1 MSKLLT
7 GLVAVS
13 MVATLVPVAGAQS
26 TADLQTQIN
35 ALLAQISA
43 LQAQLAGTTT
53 ATTYTKDLTLGS
65 TGSEVT
71 ALQTFLVS
79 KSFLTMPAGVSMGYF
94 GSLTKSALAAYQAS
108 VGISPA
114 SGYFGPIT
122 RAKLNSSVVVVTPP
136 VVTPTSTP
144 PVVNAEG
151 SFTVAIAAAPAAGTI
166 SAGTN
171 VPVYGI
177 DVRATGSNMKIDRLD
192 LQLAVTSVGAT
203 VIHNPSSFILKIN
216 VLDGSTVLTSKA
228 ISASDIYQDANQAY
242 WTRLTGLNFNVPK
255 DTTKTLTVT
264 FDTVSAVDNNRTV
277 TINVYG
283 ANGLRGVDTLG
294 LNTYAALGT
303 TRAQIFRA
311 GGASVLTVSVNT
323 NTPLENNAVVD
334 GTNGL
339 NDQVMLIF
347 DAKATVDNSTITRL
361 AFRQSYSASGTAST
375 IKVYDGSTLVGSGAA
390 SGTGA
395 IDGVTTLTNL
405 AISVPKDTTKTLT
418 VKMDFPA
425 GYGLGEVASVS
436 MNTTE
441 SVAYNR
447 ADGTTASATIA
458 AVVQGN
464 GVHLYR
470 RAPIVTLVSTSIAR
484 SAIAGLAGNVAST
497 QLDATIVVKL
507 KAVGGTLIAPTST
520 ADALSFRAAAMASD
534 SFINSIYATFAT
546 SGLATVATTTEAD
559 ASSTYAITLSPVK
572 ATYAENE
579 EVTITIQG
587 SSKSATTYLSSR
599 YFNFVL
605 SRLSWRMTGQAVVNQ
620 TWGLASYITNWALM
634 P

>member
-13 MVATLVPVAGAQS
+13 MVVSMAPVASAQS
-26 TADLQTQIN
+26 TADLQAQIT

-43 LQAQLAGTTT
+43 LQAQLAGTPTT
-53 ATTYTKDLTLGS
+53 TTFTKDLTLGS
-65 TGSEVT
+65 TGSDVT
-71 ALQTFLVS
+71 ALQTLLVS
-79 KSFLTMPAGVSMGYF
+79 KGFLTMPAGVSKGYF

-122 RAKLNSSVVVVTPP
+122 RAKMNSSVVVTPP
-136 VVTPTSTP
+136 VTPTSTP

-203 VIHNPSSFILKIN
+203 VTHNPSSFIQKIN
-216 VLDGSTVLTSKA
+216 ILDGSTVLTSKS

-311 GGASVLTVSVNT
+311 GGASVLTVSLNT

-347 DAKATVDNSTITRL
+347 DAKSTIDNSTITRL

-395 IDGVTTLTNL
+395 ADGTTVLSNL

-458 AVVQGN
+458 AVVQGA

-470 RAPIVTLVSTSIAR
+470 RAPIVTLVSANIAR
-484 SAIAGLAGNVAST
+484 STIAGLAGNVAST
-497 QLDATIVVKL
+497 QLDASIVVKL

-520 ADALSFRAAAMASD
+520 ADAGSFRAAAMASD
-534 SFINSIYATFAT
+534 SFTESIYVSFAT
-546 SGLATVATTTEAD
+546 SGGATTATTTEAT

-572 ATYAENE
+572 ATYADGE
-579 EVTITIQG
+579 EVTVTIQG

-599 YFNFVL
+599 YFNLVL